1 MGNPQNGWF
10 IMENPLKIDD
20 SGVPGT
26 PILGNCQITQMSLLQ
41 ENDQY
46 TQRVLLLQGCVFP
59 WQSWFING
67 LAVIDVSRI
76 RKARVIQK
84 NQSVLVI
91 TFPIFQQ
98 TLLSSVFPQIQ
109 MYYSSVFPHFL
120 VLTSISHIFRSKI
133 INSPSNTAGDHGRS
147 MPRFR
152 AFSPC

>member
-76 RKARVIQK
+76 RKARGIQK
-84 NQSVLVI
+84 K
-91 TFPIFQQ
+91 
-98 TLLSSVFPQIQ
+98 
-109 MYYSSVFPHFL
+109 
-120 VLTSISHIFRSKI
+120 SISLSHHFSHISTNITI
-133 INSPSNTAGDHGRS
+133 ISVPTDSNVLFISFPT
-147 MPRFR
+147 
-152 AFSPC
+152 FSGININFSYFP